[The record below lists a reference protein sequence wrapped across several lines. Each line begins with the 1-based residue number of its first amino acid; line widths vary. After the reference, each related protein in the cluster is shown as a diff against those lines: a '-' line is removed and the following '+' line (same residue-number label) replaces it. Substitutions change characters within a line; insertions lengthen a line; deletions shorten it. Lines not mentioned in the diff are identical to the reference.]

1 MKKYLVELNEHQ
13 LRALTMMTD
22 LVKSDRELWC
32 KALPSITDK
41 KDANR
46 AIVKLKNP
54 IIKTSYA

>member
-1 MKKYLVELNEHQ
+1 
-13 LRALTMMTD
+13 MMTD
-22 LVKSDRELWC
+22 LVKSDRDLWC
-32 KALPSITDK
+32 EALPSITDK